1 MSIDNNKK
9 KGLSTEQIMSA
20 LFDDGKYTE
29 ISPSLESKDSMAEAV
44 AAFGEVDGQIVYA
57 FSQCEDR
64 FGGAMSV
71 AQANKL
77 MKLYDLASK
86 TGCPVVGFYRS
97 VGGRVLEGNMLL
109 DSLGELIALSSSVS
123 GVVPQISVVLGECLS
138 TNAVL
143 AVNSDFVIMTE
154 GSELSVGDECAKDYK
169 RAAMNAAD
177 DSEAVEAVRTLL
189 SYLPSNNLAS
199 APCCEDFSEGI
210 GNDLVSAFD
219 ADSELKLFENFG
231 EKAETSFVRIMGQT
245 IGLIKTNGGVL
256 DCKDCNKIAGFVRF
270 CDAFSI
276 PVVTAVD
283 AESFKC
289 VNGARTLISA
299 YSEATCPKISV
310 IAGKAYGTVYLALA
324 GKSSRADAVIALS
337 GATVSPIKPEAAA
350 YIALGDKLSIP
361 VNEQDAII
369 KDYIRTELSAEK
381 AAKAGYI
388 DCVVSAAELRNTLV
402 NYLVVLSGKREE
414 TLPKKHPTV

>member
-29 ISPSLESKDSMAEAV
+29 ISPSLESKDSKAEAV
-44 AAFGEVDGQIVYA
+44 AVFGEVDGQIVYA

-64 FGGAMSV
+64 TGGAMSV
-71 AQANKL
+71 AQAKKL
-77 MKLYDLASK
+77 MKLYQLASK

-97 VGGRVLEGNMLL
+97 VGSRVLEGNMLL
-109 DSLGELIALSSSVS
+109 DSLGELLSKSSTIS

-143 AVNSDFVIMTE
+143 AANADFVIMTE
-154 GSELSVGDECAKDYK
+154 GSQLSVGDECANGYK
-169 RAAMNAAD
+169 RSAMNAAND
-177 DSEAVEAVRTLL
+177 IEAVEAVKTLL

-199 APCCEDFSEGI
+199 APCCENISEGAC
-210 GNDLVSAFD
+210 NDIESAFD

-231 EKAETSFVRIMGQT
+231 EEAGTSFARIMGQT
-245 IGLIKTNGGVL
+245 VGFVKTNGGVL
-256 DCKDCNKIAGFVRF
+256 DCKDCNKIASFVRF

-289 VNGARTLISA
+289 INGAKTLISA

-310 IAGKAYGTVYLALA
+310 IVGKAYGTVYLALA
-324 GKSSRADAVIALS
+324 GKASRADAIIALS
-337 GATVSPIKPEAAA
+337 GATVSPLKPEATA
-350 YIALGDKLSIP
+350 YIALGDKLNVP
-361 VNEQDAII
+361 VSEQDAII
-369 KDYIRTELSAEK
+369 KDYIRTELSAENS
-381 AAKAGYI
+381 AKAGYI
-388 DCVVSAAELRNTLV
+388 DCVVPASELRNILV